1 MNKAPLLL
9 LHTLFVI
16 LFLHVGNEL
25 TSVCFSPSVMLIR
38 AVVFFAFVP
47 CTMLAGWEGGQC
59 FSMEMALTNID
70 NPTQGQAKNK

>member
-25 TSVCFSPSVMLIR
+25 TSVRFSPSVMLIR
-38 AVVFFAFVP
+38 AVAFVP